1 MLIRSH
7 PTRTY
12 SWNATTRALDSISL
26 TGVAASSAKIK
37 RDGEGKDSVWT
48 FPSYSETV
56 LATKRHEPWSQVY
69 NAAAISSGLQRYY
82 AYSDTIAGRIR
93 SVILGGTDSSL
104 MRAFRYSPQGD
115 LSWLR
120 DVLTGLD
127 CSLPPSGVEVDG
139 YTCSPSSNPTRTLGL
154 EYDASRN
161 LRKQVDSIS
170 MATDTA
176 VVATGNRLT
185 SWGAKSYTY
194 DADGNMITR
203 TIGGTATTFSYDGE
217 GMLRRTIVGS
227 DTTCYEYN
235 AFNQLVFSGTG
246 CARNYTP
253 GISARNANR
262 IYVWDRD
269 QIIAE
274 VDSFASTRFAE
285 YVYRPGTD
293 RPHAL
298 LTDSAGST
306 LARFFHQDMF
316 GNVIGVTHG
325 TALAQSLEYD
335 PWGELTA
342 STGTL
347 ADTSRLRWKG
357 LYWEGG
363 NTKLYHV
370 RNRWYDPEARR
381 FTSED
386 PIGIEGG
393 MNQYTF
399 AHNDWVNRSDPSGL
413 EPKCYPYFLPPV
425 TVSLVGGGVVE
436 YPGKWTT
443 VCDDWP
449 GVNIPLD
456 PYDEATG
463 FSGGVGDYNRGVVNG
478 LSGGLIG
485 KCDLSS
491 PACQIGFVL
500 GTIGGMFTGG
510 TEYRLA
516 QKLLWKSAHAERH
529 LLTVRVSLE
538 AAQAAIEAQ
547 VIGKAAGSH
556 WGWVQ
561 VGDVWLQYR
570 AHELSPGVFNI
581 GTIFPVPGLLRR

>member
-1 MLIRSH
+1 
-7 PTRTY
+7 
-12 SWNATTRALDSISL
+12 
-26 TGVAASSAKIK
+26 
-37 RDGEGKDSVWT
+37 
-48 FPSYSETV
+48 
-56 LATKRHEPWSQVY
+56 
-69 NAAAISSGLQRYY
+69 
-82 AYSDTIAGRIR
+82 
-93 SVILGGTDSSL
+93 
-104 MRAFRYSPQGD
+104 
-115 LSWLR
+115 
-120 DVLTGLD
+120 
-127 CSLPPSGVEVDG
+127 
-139 YTCSPSSNPTRTLGL
+139 
-154 EYDASRN
+154 
-161 LRKQVDSIS
+161 
-170 MATDTA
+170 

-393 MNQYTF
+393 MNLYTF
-399 AHNDWVNRSDPSGL
+399 TGNDWVNRVDPDGFRAECFRYYTS
-413 EPKCYPYFLPPV
+413 PPV
-425 TVSLVGGGVVE
+425 EVTSGPVYTNGVPAGPSNTSKSAGNFFWICSQFNDDFGPGASNNPIPFDPYDDAAGLRGAGPGPEGSNPMPQFLAAAAIDSRFPELELRRDPSLVGCKAKTYSFNSPDIRGRRGQWNLRHIKTLRGAPRFRGVRIPYALGIYGGTFRSPS
-436 YPGKWTT
+436 YAF
-443 VCDDWP
+443 
-449 GVNIPLD
+449 PL
-456 PYDEATG
+456 PA
-463 FSGGVGDYNRGVVNG
+463 SGQVLCQVGVG
-478 LSGGLIG
+478 L
-485 KCDLSS
+485 
-491 PACQIGFVL
+491 F
-500 GTIGGMFTGG
+500 
-510 TEYRLA
+510 
-516 QKLLWKSAHAERH
+516 
-529 LLTVRVSLE
+529 E
-538 AAQAAIEAQ
+538 AK
-547 VIGKAAGSH
+547 G
-556 WGWVQ
+556 
-561 VGDVWLQYR
+561 R
-570 AHELSPGVFNI
+570 
-581 GTIFPVPGLLRR
+581 